1 MKRCCVAFGVM
12 AVCAA
17 ACFAAPV
24 FDTEDGIS
32 LPEGW
37 QSRVTLPNGKYRLS
51 LSGDGKR
58 LMLDYFNGT
67 IFTVR

>member
-1 MKRCCVAFGVM
+1 MNRCYIALGIMVL
-12 AVCAA
+12 CAE

-37 QSRVTLPNGKYRLS
+37 QSRVSLPSGKYRLS

-58 LMLDYFNGT
+58 LMLEHFNGT
-67 IFTVR
+67 IFVVR

>member
-1 MKRCCVAFGVM
+1 MKRCCVALGVM

-24 FDTEDGIS
+24 FEDGIS

-37 QSRVTLPNGKYRLS
+37 QSRVSLPSGKYRLS
-51 LSGDGKR
+51 LSGDGKQ
-58 LMLDYFNGT
+58 LMLEHFNGT
-67 IFTVR
+67 IFVVR